1 VAALSNKRM
10 IALLIILTIVASAH
24 VALFV
29 VGGSYRTLAEVL
41 LVVDVIS
48 TFFIVSAVKEF
59 RKLDQK

>member
-1 VAALSNKRM
+1 MPALSNKRK
-10 IALLIILTIVASAH
+10 IALLIILTIVIAAH

-29 VGGSYRTLAEVL
+29 AGGSYRTLAEVL

-48 TFFIVSAVKEF
+48 AFFIVGAVKEF